1 MSNHFTHQELTYA
14 ERQRKVPVR
23 LSWVDTAPF
32 FYCGKIK
39 FSESLGNPP
48 KKEGMFTYRSVKR

>member
-1 MSNHFTHQELTYA
+1 MSNHSTHQELTYA
-14 ERQRKVPVR
+14 ARQRKVLVR

-32 FYCGKIK
+32 FYCGKIQ

-48 KKEGMFTYRSVKR
+48 KKEGMFTYKSVKR